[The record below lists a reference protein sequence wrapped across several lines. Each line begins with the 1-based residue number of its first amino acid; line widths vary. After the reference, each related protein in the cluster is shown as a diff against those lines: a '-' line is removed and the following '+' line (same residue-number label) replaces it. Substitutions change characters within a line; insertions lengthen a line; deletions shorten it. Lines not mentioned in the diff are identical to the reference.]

1 MFTTAGRDYRLLIQE
16 NFFKRIFNSADLS
29 QQSSELLTVQIS
41 LNIQE
46 ISNSADISEYST
58 EFLTVQISLNI
69 QGNF

>member
-1 MFTTAGRDYRLLIQE
+1 MFTTAGRDYRLLIHD